1 MKTHLNALP
10 PKMILWG
17 GTGQAK
23 ILRPMIEY
31 YGSSVMA
38 VIDDTPGLKSPFG
51 DVEIYHG
58 YKQLKPVI
66 DGQNTH
72 EIGFCIAIGNPHG
85 DVRVRLHEFLIKE
98 GLRPVTVAHPTAWIA
113 ENATVD
119 SGCQLMAGAII
130 NEEAV
135 IGKECIINTNASVD
149 HECIL
154 EDGVELSPAATLCGC
169 IHVGMNSWIGAG
181 ATVLPRLKIGAGVIV
196 GAGAVVTKDVPAGLT
211 VIGVPAKPI

>member
-1 MKTHLNALP
+1 
-10 PKMILWG
+10 MILWG

-23 ILRPMIEY
+23 ILRPIIEY
-31 YGSSVMA
+31 HGSRVMA

-58 YKQLKPVI
+58 YKRLKPVI
-66 DGQNTH
+66 EGHNT
-72 EIGFCIAIGNPHG
+72 EAIGFCIAIGNPRG
-85 DVRVRLHEFLIKE
+85 DVRVKLHEFLVKE
-98 GLRPVTVAHPTAWIA
+98 GFRPVTVAHPTAWIA
-113 ENATVD
+113 GNAVLN

-149 HECIL
+149 HECLL
-154 EDGVELSPAATLCGC
+154 EDGVELAPAATLCGC
-169 IHVGMNSWIGAG
+169 VHVGTNSWIGAG

-196 GAGAVVTKDVPAGLT
+196 GAGAVVTKDIPDGLT
-211 VIGVPAKPI
+211 VMGVPARPI